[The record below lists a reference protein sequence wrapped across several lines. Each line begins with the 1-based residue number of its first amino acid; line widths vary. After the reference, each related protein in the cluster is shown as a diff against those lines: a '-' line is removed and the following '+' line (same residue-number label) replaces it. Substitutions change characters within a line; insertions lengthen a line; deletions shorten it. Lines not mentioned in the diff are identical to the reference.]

1 MNGKTTKQRREI
13 SNVAI
18 LMDGGFSNGLHVR
31 RERIKTNF
39 EFKWTNFD
47 TIMQGD
53 LLHSEEEQKPH
64 FIPKLSP

>member
-1 MNGKTTKQRREI
+1 
-13 SNVAI
+13 
-18 LMDGGFSNGLHVR
+18 MDGGFSNGLHVR